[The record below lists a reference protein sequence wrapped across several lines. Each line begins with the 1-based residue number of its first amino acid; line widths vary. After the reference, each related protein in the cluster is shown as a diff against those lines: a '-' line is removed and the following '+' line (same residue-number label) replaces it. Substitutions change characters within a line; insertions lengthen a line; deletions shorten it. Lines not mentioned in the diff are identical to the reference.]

1 MPFKKTTEE
10 TSHYDHLEKMSVEQ
24 LLCNIN
30 KEDTLV
36 PLAVKKAIP
45 QIQALTFQVITC
57 LEKVEDYFIW
67 ALEQVVD

>member
-10 TSHYDHLEKMSVEQ
+10 TSHYDHLEKMSVEE
-24 LLCNIN
+24 LLHNIN

-45 QIQALTFQVITC
+45 QIQALTSQVI
-57 LEKVEDYFIW
+57 
-67 ALEQVVD
+67 A